1 MTEDLEGNDMLT
13 KEQYLADPCK
23 AASIPHWKAQS
34 ITILDGM
41 KILHQDEY
49 DDGENQR
56 FVDEPY
62 FRLIHNLKSLA
73 EPVLPQ
79 GYSLCTATLSEYAA
93 HISSCYEG
101 IGITEEELRSYTAR
115 PVYDTA
121 LWLAVKDDQT
131 GNIVATGIAEL
142 DREIGEGVLE
152 WIQVSQVHRGKGLG
166 RYIVSELLWRMKG
179 KAGFATVSGQCNNAS
194 NPEKLYR
201 KCGFT
206 GNDVWHILRKKK
218 TMVVELRDRTA
229 NTVIAYFQATRDP
242 EVRKY
247 LPQKATTETEA
258 LADFEKT
265 QQPEATSYGRTIY
278 VDGNYIGDVWCY
290 CIQQDEP
297 NAMVSYCIFDKAY
310 WSKGIATEALRMF
323 LAEIVEKFGL
333 KSVGAFTYSSNE
345 SSIKVLLKNGFID
358 TETFVEDGIESKYF
372 QKDM

>member
-1 MTEDLEGNDMLT
+1 VITRN
-13 KEQYLADPCK
+13 QYISDPCK
-23 AASIPHWKAQS
+23 AASIPYWKAKS
-34 ITILDGM
+34 ITIPDGM

-62 FRLIHNLKSLA
+62 FRLIHNLKGLA

-79 GYSLCTATLSEYAA
+79 DYSLCTATLSEYAT
-93 HISSCYEG
+93 HISGCYDG
-101 IGITEEELRSYTAR
+101 IGISEGELRSYTLR
-115 PVYDTA
+115 PVYDAA
-121 LWLAVKDDQT
+121 LWLAVKDERT

-152 WIQVSQVHRGKGLG
+152 WIQVSQNHRGNGLG
-166 RYIVSELLWRMKG
+166 RYIVSELLWRIKG

-229 NTVIAYFQATRDP
+229 NTVIAYFQATRDS

-290 CIQQDEP
+290 CIQQDAP

>member
-13 KEQYLADPCK
+13 KEHYLADPCK
-23 AASIPHWKAQS
+23 AASIPYWKAKS
-34 ITILDGM
+34 ITVPDSM
-41 KILHQDEY
+41 KILHQDEH
-49 DDGENQR
+49 DDAEHPQYI
-56 FVDEPY
+56 DEPY
-62 FRLIHNLKSLA
+62 FRLVHDLKGLA

-79 GYSLCTATLSEYAA
+79 GYSICTATLSKYAA
-93 HISSCYEG
+93 HINSCYEG
-101 IGITEEELRSYTAR
+101 IEITEEELRSYTHR
-115 PVYDTA
+115 PVYDAA
-121 LWLAVKDDQT
+121 LWLAVKDERT
-131 GNIVATGIAEL
+131 GTIVATGIAEL
-142 DREIGEGVLE
+142 DREIGEGILE
-152 WIQVSQVHRGKGLG
+152 WIQVSQNHRGNGLG

-229 NTVIAYFQATRDP
+229 NTVIAYFQATRDS

-265 QQPEATSYGRTIY
+265 QQPEATSYGRTIF

-310 WSKGIATEALRMF
+310 WSKGIATETLRMF
-323 LAEIVEKFGL
+323 LAEIVDKFGL